1 MPRKT
6 IQVGKMGESAAAAHL
21 AARGYTIVA
30 TNWRCPFG
38 ELDIVARTADT
49 LVFVEVK
56 SRHTQSVDEALTG
69 FTASKRDRVLKAI
82 YHYLQTHD
90 LPDDSWRFDLIGVAI
105 SMHGTPAVEH
115 LENALDW

>member
-6 IQVGKMGESAAAAHL
+6 IPVGKMGESAAAAHL
-21 AARGYTIVA
+21 AACGYTIVA
-30 TNWRCPFG
+30 TNWRCRFG
-38 ELDIVARTADT
+38 ELDIVARSADT

-56 SRHTQSVDEALTG
+56 SRYTQSVDDALTG

-82 YHYLQTHD
+82 YHYLQTHN
-90 LPDDSWRFDLIGVAI
+90 LPDDNWRFDLIGVAI
-105 SMHGTPAVEH
+105 SMHSAPTIEH